1 MITITSELEPIVS
14 LGALEL
20 DGASVVEHDARL
32 DAAIAET
39 LVRIRRSESPES
51 LLQPVRTMY
60 RRFGIDPTKIRPS
73 SEALLRRVRKGGE
86 WPRINSLVDTCNWC
100 SLELQLPFD
109 LYDRRN
115 LHGSITLRL
124 GCAGE
129 EYQGIRRAVV
139 HVTGRPSLVDDLGPF
154 RNPTADSERTMVT
167 TATRE
172 ALVVI
177 FAPREIDRGRI
188 DETLDRTSQ
197 RIQASTGARE
207 ARRMVV

>member
-1 MITITSELEPIVS
+1 MIAIASELESIVS

-20 DGASVVEHDARL
+20 DGASVVEHDERL

-39 LVRIRRSESPES
+39 LARIRRSESPES

-86 WPRINSLVDTCNWC
+86 WPRINSLVDTCNRC
-100 SLELQLPFD
+100 SLELQLPFG

-124 GCAGE
+124 GRAGE
-129 EYQGIRRAVV
+129 EYRGIRRAVV

-154 RNPTADSERTMVT
+154 GNPTADSERTMVT
-167 TATRE
+167 PATRE

-188 DETLDRTSQ
+188 DEALDRTSQ